1 MNSTNNST
9 NNASDNLFGT
19 FTRRAI
25 QLAAAITLLGTSL
38 GNAIAATGDATAPA
52 SGAITPAHQTRVTG
66 SHQLVLK
73 QWISLWNG
81 DLDLAKAIIAP
92 DFALHAT
99 LLDGRPDTAISGPA
113 GLAAWVA
120 QSHALFKNLRFT
132 VQVGPIVD
140 GNFAVLRWEATGN
153 YGGGIPGAGATVG
166 TPLKFTGT
174 DILRI
179 EGGKVKDYWLHAD
192 TASLLTQL
200 KFGQAAAAAKN

>member
-1 MNSTNNST
+1 MNSTRNLSGNSSR
-9 NNASDNLFGT
+9 NSFGKYS
-19 FTRRAI
+19 RRAM
-25 QLAAAITLLGTSL
+25 QMAAAIALLGTSL
-38 GNAIAATGDATAPA
+38 SAAFGATAEATASAPA
-52 SGAITPAHQTRVTG
+52 TITPTRQTRVTTA
-66 SHQLVLK
+66 HQALTK

-81 DLDLAKAIIAP
+81 DLDQAKSIITP

-153 YGGGIPGAGATVG
+153 YAGGIPSTGAVVG

-192 TASLLTQL
+192 TGSLLTQL
-200 KFGQAAAAAKN
+200 KFGQAPGAAN